1 MVVAAAVAVAAVG
14 GPGPVSGGCGCGDSR
29 RGGLPQVPDAVDG
42 GGESPGVGVVC
53 GRQRLSDG
61 LRHSEQKER
70 VE

>member
-14 GPGPVSGGCGCGDSR
+14 GPGPVSGGCGCGDGR
-29 RGGLPQVPDAVDG
+29 RRGLPQVPDAVG
-42 GGESPGVGVVC
+42 RGGEGPGVGVVC
-53 GRQRLSDG
+53 GRQRLLDG